1 MMDTSIT
8 LEEISASWPSGQ
20 SGLGRAFGELAGK
33 AGRRPGTKFSLV
45 SREGISY
52 SFRAALIDPPRDR
65 VRPVFFLADVIIS
78 PSEPWFLSVCFYEDE
93 ITDPKELG
101 NPIPQGLYG
110 ETGYCFDVDD
120 YDPGLLAYLKDRMI
134 EAHQT
139 ASLNL

>member
-1 MMDTSIT
+1 MDTSIT
-8 LEEISASWPSGQ
+8 LEKISASWPSAQ
-20 SGLGRAFGELAGK
+20 SGLGRAFEELTGEAQ
-33 AGRRPGTKFSLV
+33 RMSGTKFSLV
-45 SREGISY
+45 SREGVSY
-52 SFRAALIDPPRDR
+52 SFRAALIDPPPART
-65 VRPVFFLADVIIS
+65 RPVFFLADVIIS

-120 YDPGLLAYLKDRMI
+120 YDPGLLTYLKDRLA
-134 EAHQT
+134 EACQA